1 MITSSAGLSGY
12 INHSLCATA
21 VSRMYNS
28 GVPEKIIT
36 EKSGHRSLSALR
48 SYKNTEEEL
57 YKEAEQSIV
66 DPDKKFQMIL
76 KLRVKIRKSQI
87 QTNYQ
92 HRYLNYLLFQDLI
105 SALLISV
112 SIISIDYDSV
122 IPFCYYLL

>member
-1 MITSSAGLSGY
+1 MTTSSAGLSGY
-12 INHSLCATA
+12 TNHNLQATA

-28 GVPEKIIT
+28 GVPKKIIA
-36 EKSGHRSLSALR
+36 EKSGHRSLDALR

>member
-1 MITSSAGLSGY
+1 MTTSSAGLSGY

-66 DPDKKFQMIL
+66 DPDKKLKIL
-76 KLRVKIRKSQI
+76 KLRVKIRKSHI
-87 QTNYQ
+87 QMNHQ
-92 HRYLNYLLFQDLI
+92 HRYLNYVLFQDLI
-105 SALLISV
+105 SALLISG

>member
-1 MITSSAGLSGY
+1 MTTSSAGLSGY
-12 INHSLCATA
+12 TNHNLQATA

-28 GVPEKIIT
+28 GVPKKIIA
-36 EKSGHRSLSALR
+36 EKSGHRSLDALR

-66 DPDKKFQMIL
+66 DPDKKLKIL
-76 KLRVKIRKSQI
+76 KLRVKIRKSHI
-87 QTNYQ
+87 QMNHQ
-92 HRYLNYLLFQDLI
+92 HRYLNYVLFQDLI
-105 SALLISV
+105 SALLISG